1 MRPCLSVTQIAE
13 NYKVARKH
21 NRGYHAW
28 NLQID
33 WDEIKMRIQE
43 AVNRALISLTEGG

>member
-1 MRPCLSVTQIAE
+1 MPKISE
-13 NYKVARKH
+13 NFKVARKH

-43 AVNRALISLTEGG
+43 AVNRTQHS

>member
-1 MRPCLSVTQIAE
+1 M
-13 NYKVARKH
+13 ARRH

-43 AVNRALISLTEGG
+43 AVNRASSVDVTCAPGDAQWQGRSTT